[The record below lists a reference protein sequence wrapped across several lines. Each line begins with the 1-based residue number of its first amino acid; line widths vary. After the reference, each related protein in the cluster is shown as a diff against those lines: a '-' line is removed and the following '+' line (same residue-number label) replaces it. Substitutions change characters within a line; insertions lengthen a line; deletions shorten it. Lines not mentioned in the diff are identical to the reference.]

1 MIIEQHMRS
10 QGGSALL
17 PYAVINMAAPSRFAP
32 RVAQRAI
39 SALDQSH
46 LSSEER
52 IRRAVRAAKLERSPV
67 FTEILRRVPPAVKLA
82 NANSLFV
89 MARDALYFQEI
100 RRGHSPE
107 EALKIAA
114 QRLLSLHDR

>member
-1 MIIEQHMRS
+1 
-10 QGGSALL
+10 
-17 PYAVINMAAPSRFAP
+17 VF
-32 RVAQRAI
+32 
-39 SALDQSH
+39 DQSN

-52 IRRAVRAAKLERSPV
+52 IRRAVRAAKLEHSPAY
-67 FTEILRRVPPAVKLA
+67 TEILRKVPPAVKLA
-82 NANSLFV
+82 MAYSLWR

-107 EALKIAA
+107 EAMKIAA

>member
-1 MIIEQHMRS
+1 M
-10 QGGSALL
+10 
-17 PYAVINMAAPSRFAP
+17 
-32 RVAQRAI
+32 
-39 SALDQSH
+39 LDQSH

-52 IRRAVRAAKLERSPV
+52 IRRAVHAAKLERSAAY
-67 FTEILRRVPPAVKLA
+67 TAILKQIPPAAKLA
-82 NANSLFV
+82 NANGLFV

>member
-1 MIIEQHMRS
+1 MLNQAS
-10 QGGSALL
+10 
-17 PYAVINMAAPSRFAP
+17 
-32 RVAQRAI
+32 
-39 SALDQSH
+39 

-52 IRRAVRAAKLERSPV
+52 IRRAVRAAKLERSAAY
-67 FTEILRRVPPAVKLA
+67 TEILRQIPPATKLV

-107 EALKIAA
+107 EALRIAA
-114 QRLLSLHDR
+114 QRLLSLHAR

>member
-1 MIIEQHMRS
+1 MLLLDRGLANRYNDCISRS
-10 QGGSALL
+10 YLIQG
-17 PYAVINMAAPSRFAP
+17 YAM
-32 RVAQRAI
+32 
-39 SALDQSH
+39 LDQSN

-52 IRRAVRAAKLERSPV
+52 IRRAVRAAKLERSPAY
-67 FTEILRRVPPAVKLA
+67 TEILRQIPPDVKLA
-82 NANSLFV
+82 NANSLFI

-107 EALKIAA
+107 KAMKIAA

>member
-1 MIIEQHMRS
+1 M
-10 QGGSALL
+10 
-17 PYAVINMAAPSRFAP
+17 
-32 RVAQRAI
+32 
-39 SALDQSH
+39 LDQSH

-52 IRRAVRAAKLERSPV
+52 IRRAVRAVKLERSSA
-67 FTEILRRVPPAVKLA
+67 FTEILRQIPPATKLA

>member
-1 MIIEQHMRS
+1 M
-10 QGGSALL
+10 
-17 PYAVINMAAPSRFAP
+17 
-32 RVAQRAI
+32 
-39 SALDQSH
+39 LDQSN

-52 IRRAVRAAKLERSPV
+52 IRRAVRAAKLERSPAY
-67 FTEILRRVPPAVKLA
+67 TEILRQIPPAVKLA
-82 NANSLFV
+82 NATSLFI

-107 EALKIAA
+107 EAMKIAA

>member
-1 MIIEQHMRS
+1 MLNQ
-10 QGGSALL
+10 A
-17 PYAVINMAAPSRFAP
+17 N
-32 RVAQRAI
+32 
-39 SALDQSH
+39 

-52 IRRAVRAAKLERSPV
+52 IRRAVRAAKLERSAAY
-67 FTEILRRVPPAVKLA
+67 TEILRKIPPAVKLA

-107 EALKIAA
+107 EAMQIAA
-114 QRLLSLHDR
+114 QRLLSLHAR